1 MYDRYP
7 EVVLF
12 DCSYKLNN
20 LNFGL
25 FLQLCIDG
33 NGETELVSMYIC
45 RNETKEG
52 IGAML
57 AIFKESNKNWCKTKV
72 FIGDKDFADR
82 YVYKDHFPDAVL
94 QICLFHVLQIYNREI
109 TTVKRKITNQ
119 QRIEVLEILQ
129 RLCYAQT
136 LRSYNQIYE
145 ELCDLNLEHVRSY
158 FDQCWHNIKDE
169 WTLFGR
175 NQYAHYLNTCNNR
188 TERLNRTIKQ
198 IGNRNANLMV
208 FSENLSTTV
217 TALASEKDIK
227 VIRSTMRVQ
236 RKTFSNPGMLE
247 VSK

>member
-1 MYDRYP
+1 MAHMYDRYP

-12 DCSYKLNN
+12 DTSYTLNN

-33 NGETELVSMYIC
+33 NGETELVSMFIC

-52 IGAML
+52 VGAML
-57 AIFKESNKNWCKTKV
+57 VIFKEFNRHWYKTKV

-82 YVYKDHFPDAVL
+82 YVYNDHFPDAVL
-94 QICLFHVLQIYNREI
+94 QICLFHVLQIFNREI
-109 TTVKRKITNQ
+109 TTVKQKITKQ

-136 LRSYNQIYE
+136 LHSYNQLYE
-145 ELCDLNLEHVRSY
+145 ELCGLKLEHVRSY
-158 FDQCWHNIKDE
+158 YDQCWHDIKDE
-169 WTLFGR
+169 WTVFGK
-175 NQYAHYLNTCNNR
+175 NHYANYLNSCNNR

-198 IGNRNANLMV
+198 IGNRNANLAV
-208 FSENLSTTV
+208 FFENLSTTV

-227 VIRSTMRVQ
+227 VVRSTMRVQ
-236 RKTFSNPGMLE
+236 RKKFYNPALLQ
-247 VSK
+247 